1 MNGSGF
7 MAADST
13 APRSNLSSRSSLRR
27 TRNKRAALKHS
38 SFCMSKEGKA
48 SMLAKRKGED
58 ADDEDEE
65 EHVNPIGSPLRR
77 SPARRARPRGNE

>member
-1 MNGSGF
+1 
-7 MAADST
+7 
-13 APRSNLSSRSSLRR
+13 
-27 TRNKRAALKHS
+27 
-38 SFCMSKEGKA
+38 MSKEGKA

-65 EHVNPIGSPLRR
+65 EDANPIGSPLRR